1 MARFSDK
8 VAIITGGAQ
17 GIGEAIARQMASEGA
32 AVAILDIQEAKAQ
45 AVAKDIITRGGRAL
59 AVKMDIA
66 DSLEVKRA
74 VKQVEDKLGKVD
86 ILVNNAGWEKAG
98 PFLELTEELWDRVIA
113 INLRGH
119 ITVTRAVLDGMV
131 KRKFGRIVNI
141 GSDAG
146 RAGSSGESI
155 YSACKGGIIALT
167 KTLARELI
175 RYNILVNC
183 VCPGPIDTAMLADMF
198 ENNPRV
204 AEALE
209 KAIPMR
215 RLGKPAEVAGAVAF
229 LASDEASYI
238 TGQTLSVS
246 GGLTMI

>member
-1 MARFSDK
+1 MARFSNK
-8 VAIITGGAQ
+8 AAIITGGAQ

-45 AVAKDIITRGGRAL
+45 AVAKDIIAQSGLAL

-66 DSLEVKRA
+66 DSLEVKR
-74 VKQVEDKLGKVD
+74 VTKQVEDKLGKVD

-146 RAGSSGESI
+146 RAGSSGESV

-183 VCPGPIDTAMLADMF
+183 VCPGPIDTAMLAGMF

-215 RLGKPAEVAGAVAF
+215 RLGKPAEVASAVAF

>member
-1 MARFSDK
+1 MARFSNK
-8 VAIITGGAQ
+8 AAIITGGAQ

-45 AVAKDIITRGGRAL
+45 AVAKDIIAQGGLAL

-66 DSLEVKRA
+66 DSLEVKR
-74 VKQVEDKLGKVD
+74 VIKQVEDKLGKVD

-146 RAGSSGESI
+146 RAGSSGESV

-183 VCPGPIDTAMLADMF
+183 VCPGPIDTAMLAGMF

-215 RLGKPAEVAGAVAF
+215 RLGKPAEVASAVAF

>member
-1 MARFSDK
+1 MARFSNK
-8 VAIITGGAQ
+8 AAIITGGAQ

-45 AVAKDIITRGGRAL
+45 AVAKDIIAQGGLAL

-66 DSLEVKRA
+66 DSLEVKR
-74 VKQVEDKLGKVD
+74 VTKQVEDKLGKVD

-146 RAGSSGESI
+146 RAGSSGESV

-183 VCPGPIDTAMLADMF
+183 VCPGPIDTAMLAGMF

-204 AEALE
+204 TEALE

-215 RLGKPAEVAGAVAF
+215 RLGKPAEVASAVAF